1 VSHYV
6 RGSGQ
11 GRVLSVEFGI
21 ASNEHINSRARLD
34 RENDVLDV

>member
-11 GRVLSVEFGI
+11 ERALSVEFGI
-21 ASNEHINSRARLD
+21 ASNEHANSCAHLD